1 MQFDIRGSSD
11 KWHPKVTVSAAVSSF
26 GVGSDISEPS
36 HIRNGRESEDPESI
50 QYMDHENQTKRT
62 REELE
67 SDNEEN
73 PISKQPKNKE
83 AGWKAPEEP
92 QPTTSNNQA
101 NMEVGNNNSVVLIQ
115 LKDGS
120 ATTNFNN
127 PLKLTKAINK
137 SEFQKYIIEDSL
149 RVLGA
154 GKALRFEIKDISK
167 LRPLKEIKK
176 LGDWEILCKQPTSNK
191 YTNCSYGT
199 IYPVETDL
207 NIENINE
214 KIRTLGHDPNEIIDV
229 IRIKRQNNDRESEE
243 KWIPTKS
250 LRITFRGNLPKRVAI
265 GHTSYQVRQ
274 YTFPI
279 PKCYNCL
286 RYGHGIVTCKNKKRC
301 NNCSQYGHSYKDC
314 QNNPHCFYCDEN
326 HHQIQK
332 NVKCTN

>member
-1 MQFDIRGSSD
+1 MDSD
-11 KWHPKVTVSAAVSSF
+11 LN
-26 GVGSDISEPS
+26 SDP
-36 HIRNGRESEDPESI
+36 GEDPESI

-73 PISKQPKNKE
+73 PLSKQPKNKE
-83 AGWKAPEEP
+83 AGWKTPAEP

-120 ATTNFNN
+120 ATNNFNN

-214 KIRTLGHDPNEIIDV
+214 KIRTLGYDPNEIIDV
-229 IRIKRQNNDRESEE
+229 IR
-243 KWIPTKS
+243 
-250 LRITFRGNLPKRVAI
+250 
-265 GHTSYQVRQ
+265 
-274 YTFPI
+274 
-279 PKCYNCL
+279 
-286 RYGHGIVTCKNKKRC
+286 KNK
-301 NNCSQYGHSYKDC
+301 
-314 QNNPHCFYCDEN
+314 
-326 HHQIQK
+326 
-332 NVKCTN
+332 